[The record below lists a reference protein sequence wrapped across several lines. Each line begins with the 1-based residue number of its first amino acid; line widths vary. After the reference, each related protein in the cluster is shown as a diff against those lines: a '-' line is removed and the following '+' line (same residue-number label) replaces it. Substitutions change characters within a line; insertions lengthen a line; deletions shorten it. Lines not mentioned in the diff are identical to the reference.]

1 MSTLKLRESTSTLEI
16 FQKLLDLEM
25 PVKSSAL
32 YLNDYFVSCFIFE
45 NPTKRTICK
54 DQDQQE
60 ALEIKRVLSDSS
72 DHMISTRTSSIKNIL
87 LNNS

>member
-54 DQDQQE
+54 DQDPE
-60 ALEIKRVLSDSS
+60 ALEIKCVLSDSS